1 MTSVTSTTQEHT
13 LHENDNLEIL
23 HIHTEPDRDFSK
35 IHVVSTMYQI
45 KNHNINVRRL
55 KKNLICSCQ
64 NKLLQACTW
73 ITAEEV
79 LRRPKDK
86 FPLHNIQTW

>member
-1 MTSVTSTTQEHT
+1 M
-13 LHENDNLEIL
+13 HENDNLEIL

-73 ITAEEV
+73 TIAEEV
-79 LRRPKDK
+79 LRRPHDK